1 MNLHLIVAIL
11 RALFHGT
18 ESVRRVRFAYLLD
31 PGPKK
36 VQ

>member
-1 MNLHLIVAIL
+1 MNLRLIVAIL
-11 RALFHGT
+11 RGLFHGT
-18 ESVRRVRFAYLLD
+18 HSVRRAGFAYLLD